1 MLAAVEVK
9 REIRDSPSPQ
19 DMSPDPNHN
28 LQSVELTMK
37 LVKDEPE
44 SDEDDDGDSGK
55 TACVEDSADTP
66 DTGQSALLICYIFI
80 WLLLGL
86 GWNILFPTNL

>member
-9 REIRDSPSPQ
+9 RECRDTPSPQ

-28 LQSVELTMK
+28 VQSVELTMK

-44 SDEDDDGDSGK
+44 SDDDDGDSGR
-55 TACVEDSADTP
+55 TDAGAACPEDPVRTP
-66 DTGQSALLICYIFI
+66 DTGEFLVMYK
-80 WLLLGL
+80 LG
-86 GWNILFPTNL
+86 

>member
-9 REIRDSPSPQ
+9 REFRDTPSPQ

-28 LQSVELTMK
+28 VQSVELTMK

-44 SDEDDDGDSGK
+44 SDDDGDSGR
-55 TACVEDSADTP
+55 TDAGAACPEDPSCQGGTP
-66 DTGQSALLICYIFI
+66 DTGEFVFSYI
-80 WLLLGL
+80 
-86 GWNILFPTNL
+86 